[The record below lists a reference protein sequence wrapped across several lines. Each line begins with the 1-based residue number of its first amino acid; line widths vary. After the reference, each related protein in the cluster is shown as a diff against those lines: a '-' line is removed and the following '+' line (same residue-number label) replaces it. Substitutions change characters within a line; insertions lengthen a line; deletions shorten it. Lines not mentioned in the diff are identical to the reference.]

1 MDNVQNTGTV
11 VVGLGCLITIVLPI
25 LKLNGSIVELTVE
38 MRNMRERDVT
48 RDKRIEKHGKEIDEI
63 RETVSDHKH
72 KLSNHETRLKTLER
86 K

>member
-1 MDNVQNTGTV
+1 MDNVQITGTV

-48 RDKRIEKHGKEIDEI
+48 RDKRIENTEK
-63 RETVSDHKH
+63 
-72 KLSNHETRLKTLER
+72 KLMKLEKR
-86 K
+86 